1 MESVENTEH
10 SSVIYVVSMIRLFFF
25 MKVLTVPFTEL
36 LTLSFIIEAIL
47 PMVNCGNVIR
57 RVAILGW
64 LFANK

>member
-1 MESVENTEH
+1 
-10 SSVIYVVSMIRLFFF
+10 